1 MSETGNTEEFM
12 AVPGDAAISGR
23 YQRVSGEKAGGA
35 TYTPGI
41 LSDFVAAR
49 MAEAQGVMPSGRRL
63 RVLDPGV
70 GDGELLLSLLAELA
84 QRGITDVDVH
94 AFETDAAALAVTR
107 QRLEA
112 SYPQAVLHMIHGS
125 FLDYALAQP
134 EGQPEHGS
142 AYFDL
147 VIANPP
153 YIRTQVLGAVQARWL
168 AEQFGLKG
176 RVDMYHAFVAGIARV
191 LHVGGMAG
199 LIVSN
204 RFMSTRSGAA
214 VRAML
219 RRHFR
224 IRHVWDLG
232 DTRLFDTAVLPA
244 VLLLERGAPEARAAA
259 AGFVSAYETQ
269 ATGQDTRRRVSN
281 PIAALARPGVAALPD
296 GRLLRVTHGKL
307 DAGIRPQDN
316 WRMATGAGDDW
327 LRTVAAHTWKHFGNL
342 GKIRVGV
349 KTCADKVFIQQD
361 WQAVAPQG
369 LPELL
374 RPLTTHHIA
383 RRFRAQAPVR
393 QRQILYPHDMR
404 DGRRIAL
411 DLAQFPRSAAY
422 LEAHRETLSARRYV
436 MEGGRHWYEIW
447 VPQDPARWALPKLV
461 FRDIAETPT
470 FWVDLEGSVVNGDCY
485 WLAAETPEAEDL
497 LWLAAA
503 VANSSFIE
511 RFYDENFQNKLYAG
525 RRRFITQYVE
535 RFPLPDPAL
544 PLSQAIAATARQI
557 HALAGSADAQALER
571 ELDQQVWR
579 VFGVSAEES
588 RR

>member
-1 MSETGNTEEFM
+1 M
-12 AVPGDAAISGR
+12 AVSGDAAPSGR

-35 TYTPGI
+35 TYTPGV

-49 MAEAQGVMPSGRRL
+49 MVEVLAQLPQGRRL

-70 GDGELLLSLLAELA
+70 GEGELLLSLLSEL
-84 QRGITDVDVH
+84 QRRGVTDVDVH

-112 SYPQAVLHMIHGS
+112 VFPQATLHMIHGS

-134 EGQPEHGS
+134 DDQAGQGS

-168 AEQFGLKG
+168 ASQFGLKG

-204 RFMSTRSGAA
+204 RFMSTRSGAV

-244 VLLLERGAPEARAAA
+244 VLLLERGSPEAGAAT
-259 AGFVSAYETQ
+259 AGFVSAYE
-269 ATGQDTRRRVSN
+269 AVGEPGEKSRRV
-281 PIAALARPGVAALPD
+281 PDAIAALTRPGLAALPD
-296 GRLLRVTHGKL
+296 GRQLRVTHGKL

-316 WRMATGAGDDW
+316 WRIATGAGDDW

-349 KTCADKVFIQQD
+349 KTCADKVFIRQD
-361 WQAVAPQG
+361 WQQAVPGG

-383 RRFRAQAPVR
+383 RRFRAEAPA
-393 QRQILYPHDMR
+393 RQILYPHGSLE
-404 DGRRIAL
+404 GRRIAL
-411 DLAQFPRSAAY
+411 DLEQFPRSAAY
-422 LEAHRETLSARRYV
+422 LEQHRATLAARSYV
-436 MEGGRHWYEIW
+436 TEGGRHWYEIW

-461 FRDIAETPT
+461 FRDIAEAPT

-485 WLAAETPEAEDL
+485 WLAAETPEAEAL

-535 RFPLPDPAL
+535 RFPLPDPDL
-544 PLSQAIAATARQI
+544 PLSQEIAAAARRI
-557 HALAGSADAQALER
+557 HELAGTPEAEVMER

-579 VFGVSAEES
+579 VFGVGSKKAG
-588 RR
+588 R